1 MPRYEKIDDNTFTK
15 ITENRVKVNK
25 HELVRHK
32 QKLKKEIDNL
42 NKPSN
47 AELREYG
54 KSFHPYYVDLTGLQV
69 EWQKVK
75 DLIEHLESL

>member
-25 HELVRHK
+25 HELVRRK
-32 QKLKKEIDNL
+32 QALKRDINSL
-42 NKPSN
+42 SKPSN

-54 KSFHPYYVDLTGLQV
+54 KTFHPYYVDLIELQV

-75 DLIEHLESL
+75 DLIEYLESL